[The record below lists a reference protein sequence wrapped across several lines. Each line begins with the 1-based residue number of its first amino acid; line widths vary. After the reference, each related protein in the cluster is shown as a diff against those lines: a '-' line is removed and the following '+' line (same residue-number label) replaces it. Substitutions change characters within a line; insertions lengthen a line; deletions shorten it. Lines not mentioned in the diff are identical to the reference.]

1 MWGNL
6 GATIGYLKTN
16 LNVLFQIMP
25 RTYIKKTA
33 PKYGSDDLENAT
45 KEVEKGSSV
54 YAAAKM
60 FNIPYETLRRWREHP
75 PSHQG
80 AGRGTVLSKEEE
92 KYIVSALQYTAK
104 CGYPMDRQDLKYGN

>member
-6 GATIGYLKTN
+6 GTTIGYLKTN
-16 LNVLFQIMP
+16 LNVIFQIMP

-33 PKYGSDDLENAT
+33 PKYTPENLENARI
-45 KEVEKGSSV
+45 EVEKGASV
-54 YAAAKM
+54 YAAAKK
-60 FNIPYETLRRWREHP
+60 FNIPYETLRRWYEHP

-104 CGYPMDRQDLKYGN
+104 YG